1 MVLLVAVTHAFKFS
15 PVLAAL
21 TFGFVARHRRVALNT
36 TQRNFGALGD
46 LLAVVLFVYVATTIE
61 WSRVVAGFGLGL
73 ALVAARLMA
82 KVVAVGAL
90 ARVSGLTWRKVV
102 LSGLALMPTSVFVIL
117 VLEQARYLGIDLVDQ
132 LAPLAAATLLLE
144 ILGPV
149 VMQFALRRA
158 GEAVQPRE
166 P

>member
-1 MVLLVAVTHAFKFS
+1 M
-15 PVLAAL
+15 
-21 TFGFVARHRRVALNT
+21 
-36 TQRNFGALGD
+36 
-46 LLAVVLFVYVATTIE
+46 VLFVYVATTIE